1 MLDPPFN
8 SDCITFKGASM
19 SALPDV
25 PRTVRSN
32 SFGELK
38 KKGKKKKKTA
48 EKCHHIFAFAWLAHK
63 NRRKQALSLNGLS
76 EMKL

>member
-38 KKGKKKKKTA
+38 KKGKKKKKQQRNVITSLRLHDSHTRI
-48 EKCHHIFAFAWLAHK
+48 EESK
-63 NRRKQALSLNGLS
+63 LSR
-76 EMKL
+76 